1 MPDAA
6 PVRIAH
12 SSESPAGLRDRLGP
26 GRWLYLAADQARM
39 EAWEAALGTD
49 LRRVPLQPLLDD
61 TAEALR
67 DPYLAWLDEL
77 TRRHH
82 STPAWWFTLISERNT
97 ITDPFFTH
105 VAYVAA
111 ARKVIEEGGPPAL
124 IVADSWG
131 VISAVTA
138 LLSSRGLQAIL
149 PAAGV
154 RVATRLRSFAGA
166 AAHLGFFV
174 GHWWALRKT
183 VALLSRRRSHSRPL
197 TVAPSAL
204 VMNFLLDGDA
214 AGSEYRER
222 FFPGLAEWFEAAGI
236 TVRWLPLMPGRRRTS
251 AKYRLMRAEPRFL
264 VPEDWLRASDYIGAL
279 ATSLRVRRLPA
290 AAPDL
295 GGLPMTGL
303 LAEER
308 QRQARS
314 NAPRIAYLFS
324 RLPGRLAAAG
334 FRPQQV
340 ITWAENQL
348 FDRTFVMAS
357 RQAFPDAQ
365 LLGIQNAPFYPNLL
379 NTFPTRLEVELGAA
393 PDRMLC
399 SGTVA
404 ARVMRERTGIDTE
417 PWCALRYQYLHA
429 MRPATHAVPAHNVLV
444 ALPIA
449 VSASME
455 LLRIVEPVRRR
466 HPEINWF
473 VKFHPNSN
481 VRNQPAILA
490 MASAYQVAEG
500 PLADWLSRADA
511 MLTAGSGTA
520 LEAVAAGLPVLLV
533 GSQTQLTLDPLAW
546 FEDVA
551 PAPVYEPAAIE
562 AWLDGIGA
570 AGPAAAAGQV
580 LDGWFGAVTP
590 EKMAHLTASS

>member
-1 MPDAA
+1 
-6 PVRIAH
+6 
-12 SSESPAGLRDRLGP
+12 
-26 GRWLYLAADQARM
+26 M

-49 LRRVPLQPLLDD
+49 LRRIPLQPLLDD

-67 DPYLAWLDEL
+67 DPYMAWLDEL

-105 VAYVAA
+105 IAYVAA

-131 VISAVTA
+131 VIGAVTA
-138 LLSSRGLQAIL
+138 LLSSRGLRATL
-149 PAAGV
+149 PRAVV
-154 RVATRLRSFAGA
+154 RLTTRLRNFAGA
-166 AAHLGFFV
+166 AVQLGFFIA
-174 GHWWALRKT
+174 HWWALRKT
-183 VALLSRRRSHSRPL
+183 VALLSRRGSHSQAL
-197 TVAPSAL
+197 AAAPSAL

-222 FFPGLAEWFEAAGI
+222 FFPGLAEWFDAAGI
-236 TVRWLPLMPGRRRTS
+236 TVRWLPLMPGRRRTL
-251 AKYRLMRAEPRFL
+251 AKYRLMRREPRFL
-264 VPEDWLRASDYIGAL
+264 VPEDWLRASDYVGAL
-279 ATSLRVRRLPA
+279 ATSLGVRRLPA

-295 GGLPMTGL
+295 GGLPMAGL
-303 LAEER
+303 VAEER

-340 ITWAENQL
+340 ITWAENQV
-348 FDRTFVMAS
+348 FDRTFVMAA
-357 RQAFPDAQ
+357 REAFPGAVM
-365 LLGIQNAPFYPNLL
+365 LRIQNAPFYPNLL

-393 PDRMLC
+393 PGRMLC
-399 SGTVA
+399 SGTLS

-429 MRPATHAVPAHNVLV
+429 MRPATHAVPARNVLV

-449 VSASME
+449 VPASLE
-455 LLRIVEPVRRR
+455 LLRVVEPVRRR
-466 HPEINWF
+466 HPEIHWS

-490 MASAYQVAEG
+490 ITSGYEVAEG

-511 MLTAGSGTA
+511 MLTTGSGTA

-551 PAPVYEPAAIE
+551 PDPVYEPAAIE
-562 AWLDGIGA
+562 RWLDGIVE
-570 AGPAAAAGQV
+570 AGAAAAARQV
-580 LDGWFGAVTP
+580 LEGWFGAVTP
-590 EKMAHLTASS
+590 EKMARLTAGS